1 MNKVCREQFVAL
13 HSHPI
18 LEDLSQSFLHKFVH
32 LPETEMSSEKDI
44 EIEKRKREILFKKLP
59 TKGELQLNVVKN
71 SVYFFS

>member
-1 MNKVCREQFVAL
+1 MNKVCRDQFVAL

-32 LPETEMSSEKDI
+32 LSETEIPKESETAK
-44 EIEKRKREILFKKLP
+44 KKREMLFKNLP
-59 TKGELQLNVVKN
+59 SKGELDLNVVKD